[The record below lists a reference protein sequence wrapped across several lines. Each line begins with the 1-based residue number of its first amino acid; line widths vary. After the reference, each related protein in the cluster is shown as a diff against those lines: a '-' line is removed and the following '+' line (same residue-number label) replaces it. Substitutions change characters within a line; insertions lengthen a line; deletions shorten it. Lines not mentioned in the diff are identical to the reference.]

1 MRRLL
6 TILMITG
13 LSHLLAG
20 CDSAPLPLRIGTNL
34 WPGYETL
41 YLAREQGYLNDRDI
55 KLVELPSS
63 YDVMDAIR
71 LGHLEGGALTLDETL
86 TLIAEGQD
94 LVIVLV
100 FDISAGAD
108 VIMARDNIQTLSDLA
123 SRSIGVETTA
133 VGALMIKSA
142 LEMGELTPEQVRIIH
157 MPLSQHLAAFRAHQI
172 DAAVTYEP
180 YASELARAG
189 AHRLFDSEAIL
200 GQVVDV
206 LAIRRSVL
214 QEHRDRLARLMEAYF
229 HALAELQ
236 QHPAQMLPLMNLR
249 LKATDDDLPH
259 LLDGLELP
267 DANVNRQMLSGSPSP
282 LERTAQQLAD
292 VMVRQKLLPRAVF
305 ITGLTE
311 FVPAEH
317 P

>member
-1 MRRLL
+1 MRQLL
-6 TILMITG
+6 IILIIG
-13 LSHLLAG
+13 LSHSLAG
-20 CDSAPLPLRIGTNL
+20 CDAAPPPLRIGTNL

-41 YLAREQGYLNDRDI
+41 YLAREQGLLNPREI
-55 KLVELPSS
+55 KLVELPSAF
-63 YDVMDAIR
+63 DVMDAIR

-86 TLIAEGQD
+86 TLISEGQD

-100 FDISAGAD
+100 FDISTGAD
-108 VIMARDNIQTLSDLA
+108 VIMARDNIQSLSDLA
-123 SRSIGVETTA
+123 SRSVGLETTA

-157 MPLSQHLAAFRAHQI
+157 MPLSEHLAAFRAHQI

-189 AHRLFDSEAIL
+189 AHRLFDSEAIH

-206 LAIRRSVL
+206 LAVRRSVL
-214 QEHRDRLARLMEAYF
+214 LEHQGQLALLMEAYF
-229 HALAELQ
+229 HALAGLR
-236 QHPAQMLPLMNLR
+236 QHPEQMLPLMNLR
-249 LKATDDDLPH
+249 LKATDEDLPH

-267 DANVNRQMLSGSPSP
+267 DDNVNRQMLSGTPSP

-311 FVPAEH
+311 FIPAGH